1 MQEIKND
8 GLPVLAIDLGGTKI
22 AAALIS
28 PDNRVMDKAHSLT
41 LVSEGLQPVIDRIF
55 SMIDRLLYQGTTDSA
70 RLDGIA
76 IAAAGAIDTNKGL
89 ITSSPN
95 LPGWLNIPLWDIVR
109 KRYGID
115 TYLINDANAAALAEH
130 RLGAGRGTTNLI
142 YLTVSTGIGGGII
155 VNSELYSGISG
166 CAGELGHMTIDANGP
181 ECDCGNIGCLEVL
194 ASGTAVANEAKRR
207 IKQGGRSLL
216 TDIVSGDLEG
226 ITAEKVAIAAH
237 GGDQLAID
245 VISRAATY
253 LGVGMVNLV
262 NIFNP
267 EMIIVGGGLSKM
279 GELLLEPA
287 RQIVRQRAFPLCTG
301 AVRIIT
307 AELGDNAGVLG
318 AAIYARQQKAGRSS
332 DKRK

>member
-1 MQEIKND
+1 MQETRND

-28 PDNRVMDKAHSLT
+28 PDNRVIDKTHSLT
-41 LVSEGLQPVIDRIF
+41 LVSEGLQAVTSRIF
-55 SMIDRLLYQGTTDSA
+55 SMIDRLLSEGNTGSA
-70 RLDGIA
+70 QLDGIA
-76 IAAAGAIDTNKGL
+76 IAAAGAIDTDKGL

-95 LPGWLNIPLWDIVR
+95 LPGWINVPLRDIVS
-109 KRYGID
+109 KRYGIY
-115 TYLINDANAAALAEH
+115 TCLLNDANAAALAEH

-155 VNSELYSGISG
+155 VNGELYSGTSG

-181 ECDCGNIGCLEVL
+181 ECNCGNRGCLEAL

-207 IKQGGRSLL
+207 IKEGDCSLL

-226 ITAEKVAIAAH
+226 ITAEKVAMAAH
-237 GGDQLAID
+237 SGDRLAME
-245 VISRAATY
+245 VISRAAGY

-267 EMIIVGGGLSKM
+267 EMIIIGGGLSKM

-287 RQIVRQRAFPLCTG
+287 RQVVEQRAFPLCAGT
-301 AVRIIT
+301 VRIVT
-307 AELGDNAGVLG
+307 AELGDDAVVLG
-318 AAIYARQQKAGRSS
+318 AAFYARQQTR
-332 DKRK
+332 